1 MILINKRKPIKTFV
15 SIVTPTYNSEK
26 HLDEMFQS
34 LLKQKFKNFEVIII
48 DGLSEDKTLDIV
60 QKYKKMVTF
69 CSSEKDKGIYD
80 AFNKGIKK
88 ANGKYIGIVN
98 SDDLLMPNAL
108 KYLEKYD
115 KRNPKIDFIFGGWKV
130 LALVES
136 LFSSSPEKDESFERT
151 ISLLSSSSDNFLGF
165 FD

>member
-1 MILINKRKPIKTFV
+1 MILINKRKPIKSFV

-48 DGLSEDKTLDIV
+48 DGLSKDKTLDIV

-80 AFNKGIKK
+80 AFNKGIKLSK
-88 ANGKYIGIVN
+88 GEFICIVN
-98 SDDLLMPNAL
+98 SDDVLTKNAL
-108 KYLEKYD
+108 TIIEKYI
-115 KRNPKIDFIFGGWKV
+115 KKNPKIDFIFGSVKKHWGI
-130 LALVES
+130 LHGYR
-136 LFSSSPEKDESFERT
+136 PEKIKYPRKKRGSVQK
-151 ISLLSSSSDNFLGF
+151 LLCF
-165 FD
+165 